1 VCGRTGAGKSTL
13 LSLAPR
19 LYDPSHGAVT
29 LAGIDLRAMT
39 LEEVRSSVTV
49 VTQRP
54 LLFTETLRENL
65 LAGCPDAS
73 RTEIELACRRA
84 GVSTFLDLLPN
95 GLDTIIGERGI
106 NLSGGQRQRVTL
118 ARALLSPAPVA
129 VLDDPLS
136 AVDTEAEREIV
147 EGLRL
152 GLHGRAVLLATQR
165 LSTLA
170 LADRIVVLES
180 GRIVEHGDLC
190 QLLDDGG
197 AFTELFGEEAAT
209 RAE

>member
-1 VCGRTGAGKSTL
+1 M
-13 LSLAPR
+13 
-19 LYDPSHGAVT
+19 T
-29 LAGIDLRAMT
+29 LAD
-39 LEEVRSSVTV
+39 VRSSVTV
-49 VTQRP
+49 VSQRP
-54 LLFTETLRENL
+54 LLFTETLRENV
-65 LAGCPDAS
+65 LAGRPDAS
-73 RTEIELACRRA
+73 SSELELACRRA
-84 GVSTFLDLLPN
+84 GVSTFVDLLPD
-95 GLDTIIGERGI
+95 GLDTLIGERGI

-170 LADRIVVLES
+170 LADRIVVLEG
-180 GRIVEHGDLC
+180 GRIVEHGP
-190 QLLDDGG
+190 LDRT
-197 AFTELFGEEAAT
+197 A
-209 RAE
+209 R